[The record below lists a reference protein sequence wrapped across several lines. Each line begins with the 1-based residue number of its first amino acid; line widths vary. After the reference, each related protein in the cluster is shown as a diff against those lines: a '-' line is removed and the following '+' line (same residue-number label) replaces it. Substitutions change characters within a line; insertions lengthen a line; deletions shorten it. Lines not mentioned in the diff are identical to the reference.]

1 MSVPGAALELVGVR
15 RTFGSVRALDG
26 ARLTVRAGELHALLG
41 ENGAGKSTLV
51 AIAAGLL
58 RADAGAVRRNGEDL
72 PAADAR
78 AARRAGIALLP
89 QHDLL
94 VEAATVADNLALLD
108 PAAPVFE
115 SAGARRARV
124 VRLEERLGLE
134 LGPPDVPVGELPVG
148 VRQRIAIAGILQS
161 DPGVLVLDEPTAVL
175 SPRETSALFRSL
187 RARVA
192 TGSAVL
198 LITHRL
204 AEVFESADRL
214 TLLSRGRT
222 LLEAEVS
229 STTPEEV
236 GALLL
241 GGAEASSRTGALRP
255 DPPDEEQIPALD
267 VGDLLPAGAA
277 GPPAS
282 FAVPAG
288 ATLTLLAV
296 DGNGADLFGSAIAGV
311 RPARGRIRLAGRAV
325 PPGDPRAFR
334 AAGGAFIPADRRAE
348 GLVPGLSLAENLFL
362 RKPPGGLVIDR
373 AALAAATDERLRR
386 FGVRARGAWAKAREL
401 SGGNQQKLLLAREL
415 EPLPRLLVALHP
427 TRGLDLASA
436 ADVRARLLDATL
448 AGAGVLVVTADP
460 DEALELGAPIRIVYR
475 GVLSPPLAATTPL
488 AELGR
493 RMAGLP
499 S

>member
-1 MSVPGAALELVGVR
+1 MSVPYPALELVGIR
-15 RTFGSVRALDG
+15 KTFGSVRALDG
-26 ARLTVRAGELHALLG
+26 ARLTVRPGELHALLG

-51 AIAAGLL
+51 SVAAGLV
-58 RADAGAVRRNGEDL
+58 RADAGEVRRDGVLL
-72 PAADAR
+72 PPADAR

-94 VEAATVADNLALLD
+94 VDAATVADNLALLD
-108 PAAPVFE
+108 PAAPLFE

-124 VRLEERLGLE
+124 ARLEERLGLE
-134 LGPPDVPVGELPVG
+134 LAPPDAAVGELSVG
-148 VRQRIAIAGILQS
+148 VRQRIAIAGILQV

-192 TGSAVL
+192 TGRAVL

-204 AEVFESADRL
+204 AEVFEGADRL

-229 STTPEEV
+229 STTPEAV

-241 GGAEASSRTGALRP
+241 GGAEVSSRSGALRP
-255 DPPDEEQIPALD
+255 EAPDGERVPALAVD
-267 VGDLLPAGAA
+267 ELLPAGAT

-282 FAVPAG
+282 LAVPAG
-288 ATLTLLAV
+288 AALTLLAV
-296 DGNGADLFGSAIAGV
+296 DGNGADLVGSAIAGV

-325 PPGDPRAFR
+325 SPGDPRTFR

-362 RKPPGGLVIDR
+362 RRPPGRLVIDR
-373 AALAAATDERLRR
+373 AALAAAADERLRR
-386 FGVRARGAWAKAREL
+386 FGVRARGPWGKAGEL

>member
-1 MSVPGAALELVGVR
+1 MSDPGAALELAGIR
-15 RTFGSVRALDG
+15 KSFGSVPALDG
-26 ARLTVRAGELHALLG
+26 ARLTIRPGELHALLG

-58 RADAGAVRRNGEDL
+58 RADAGTVRRNGEAL

-108 PAAPVFE
+108 PAAPTFE
-115 SAGARRARV
+115 SARARRARV
-124 VRLEERLGLE
+124 ERLEHRLGLE
-134 LGPPDVPVGELPVG
+134 LGPPGARVGELPVG
-148 VRQRIAIAGILQS
+148 ARQRIAIAGVLQS

-175 SPRETSALFRSL
+175 SPQEMSALFRSL

-192 TGSAVL
+192 TGRSVL

-204 AEVFESADRL
+204 AEVFEGADRL
-214 TLLSRGRT
+214 TLLSRGKT
-222 LLEAEVS
+222 LLEADVS
-229 STTPEEV
+229 GTTPEDV

-241 GGAEASSRTGALRP
+241 GGAEVSSRSERLRHA
-255 DPPDEEQIPALD
+255 PPAGDLAAALD
-267 VGDLLPAGAA
+267 VEGLLPEGFA

-282 FAVPAG
+282 FEVAAG
-288 ATLTLLAV
+288 AALTLLAV
-296 DGNGADLFGSAIAGV
+296 DGNGADLVGSAIAGV
-311 RPARGRIRLAGRAV
+311 RPARGLIRVAGRDV
-325 PPGDPRAFR
+325 SPGDPRAFR

-362 RKPPGGLVIDR
+362 RKPPGRLAIDR
-373 AALAAATDERLRR
+373 AALASAAEERLRR
-386 FGVRARGAWAKAREL
+386 FGVRARGPWAKAEEL

-415 EPLPRLLVALHP
+415 EPLPRLLVAVHP

-436 ADVRARLLDATL
+436 ADVRARLLDATH

-460 DEALELGAPIRIVYR
+460 DEALELGAPIRVVYR
-475 GVLSPPLAATTPL
+475 GALSPPLAATTPL

-493 RMAGLP
+493 RMAGLAP
-499 S
+499 

>member
-1 MSVPGAALELVGVR
+1 MSDPGVALELAGIR
-15 RTFGSVRALDG
+15 KAFGPVTALDG
-26 ARLTVRAGELHALLG
+26 ARLTIRPGELHALLG

-58 RADAGAVRRNGEDL
+58 RADAGTVRRNGEDL
-72 PAADAR
+72 PAEDAR

-108 PAAPVFE
+108 PAAPLFE

-124 VRLEERLGLE
+124 GRLEEQLGLE
-134 LGPPDVPVGELPVG
+134 LGPPGARVGELPVG
-148 VRQRIAIAGILQS
+148 VRQRIAVAGVLQS

-175 SPRETSALFRSL
+175 SPQETSALFRSL
-187 RARVA
+187 RARVS
-192 TGSAVL
+192 TGRAVL

-204 AEVFESADRL
+204 AEVFEGADRL
-214 TLLSRGRT
+214 TLLSRGKT
-222 LLEAEVS
+222 LLEADVS
-229 STTPEEV
+229 ATTPEAV

-241 GGAEASSRTGALRP
+241 GGAEVSSRSAPLRP
-255 DPPDEEQIPALD
+255 APPDGERLPALG
-267 VGDLLPAGAA
+267 VEELLPEGAA
-277 GPPAS
+277 GPPVS
-282 FAVPAG
+282 FEVPAG
-288 ATLTLLAV
+288 AALTLLAV
-296 DGNGADLFGSAIAGV
+296 DGNGADLVGSASAGV
-311 RPARGRIRLAGRAV
+311 RPASGRIRLAGRNV

-362 RKPPGGLVIDR
+362 RNPPGRLAIDR
-373 AALAAATDERLRR
+373 TALAAASEERLRR
-386 FGVRARGAWAKAREL
+386 FGVRARGPGAKAGEL

-415 EPLPRLLVALHP
+415 EPLPRLLVAVHP
-427 TRGLDLASA
+427 TRGLDLASSS
-436 ADVRARLLDATL
+436 DVRARLLDAAR

-460 DEALELGAPIRIVYR
+460 EEALELGAPIRVVYR
-475 GVLSPPLAATTPL
+475 GTLSPPLAATTLL

-493 RMAGLP
+493 RMAGLAP
-499 S
+499 

>member
-1 MSVPGAALELVGVR
+1 MSVPGTALELAGIR
-15 RTFGSVRALDG
+15 KAFGPVQALDG
-26 ARLTVRAGELHALLG
+26 ARLTIRPGELHALLG

-58 RADAGAVRRNGEDL
+58 RADAGTVRRNGEVL

-94 VEAATVADNLALLD
+94 VEAATVADNLAFLD
-108 PAAPVFE
+108 PAAPVIE

-124 VRLEERLGLE
+124 ARLEERLGLE
-134 LGPPDVPVGELPVG
+134 LGPPGARVGELPIG
-148 VRQRIAIAGILQS
+148 ARQRIAVAGILQT

-175 SPRETSALFRSL
+175 SPEETSVLFRSL

-192 TGSAVL
+192 TGRAVL

-204 AEVFESADRL
+204 AEVFAGADRL

-222 LLEAEVS
+222 LLEADIS
-229 STTPEEV
+229 STTPEAV

-241 GGAEASSRTGALRP
+241 GGAEVSSRSEALRP
-255 DPPDEEQIPALD
+255 DPSDGARIPALD
-267 VGDLLPAGAA
+267 VENLLPAGAS
-277 GPPAS
+277 GPPVS

-288 ATLTLLAV
+288 VALTLLAV

-325 PPGDPRAFR
+325 PPGEPRAFR
-334 AAGGAFIPADRRAE
+334 SAGGAFIPADRRAE

-362 RKPPGGLVIDR
+362 RRPPGGLVIDR
-373 AALAAATDERLRR
+373 VALAAAAEERLRR
-386 FGVRARGAWAKAREL
+386 FGVRARDAWAKAREL

-415 EPLPRLLVALHP
+415 DPLPRLLVAIHP

-436 ADVRARLLDATL
+436 ADVRARLLDATR
-448 AGAGVLVVTADP
+448 AGAGILVVTADP
-460 DEALELGAPIRIVYR
+460 DEALELGAPIRVVYR
-475 GVLSPPLAATTPL
+475 GTLSPPLAATTPL

-493 RMAGLP
+493 RMAGLAP
-499 S
+499 